1 MLLSFNIHGDT
12 CRIHHGQLLQELD
25 PIIFLLNSQ
34 SETRRTTVEGK
45 HNLSAICNNSIF
57 KDEKELLSELDSLE
71 KLRTGTRIIIYNLTK

>member
-1 MLLSFNIHGDT
+1 MVSQHKNCTKFF
-12 CRIHHGQLLQELD
+12 
-25 PIIFLLNSQ
+25 FLLNSQ